1 MTPERKQKLIVINIM
16 GLSLFAVML
25 YCVYNDALLTALD
38 RWISASMP
46 HVRRAWL
53 DPVVKW
59 ITDLN
64 GMVGAAIF
72 SVVLIGI
79 FVLKRWGSAVKFYL
93 ITVVGATVLFIA
105 VKMVVARSR
114 PEASIIEIG
123 GYSFPSGHT
132 TMATAMAFGLYFI
145 LSEWTKDQKVRTG
158 LLLIALGWALLIAA
172 TRVYLG
178 VHWLTDVVGGFGL
191 GIWWVTLVRLLY
203 REKLVG

>member
-1 MTPERKQKLIVINIM
+1 MTSIRKQKLIVINIL
-16 GLSLFAVML
+16 GLSLFAAML
-25 YCVYNDALLTALD
+25 YTVCNDALLTMLD
-38 RWISASMP
+38 QWISTSMP

-53 DPVVKW
+53 DPVVTW

-64 GMVGAAIF
+64 GMTGAGIF

-79 FVLKRWGSAVKFYL
+79 FVWKRWTSAVKFYL
-93 ITVVGATVLFIA
+93 ITVSGAAVLFIA
-105 VKMVVARSR
+105 VKMVVVRSR

-145 LSEWTKDQKVRTG
+145 LSEWTKDQKVRAG
-158 LLLIALGWALLIAA
+158 LFLIALGWALLIAV